1 MSASAPW
8 SVKGIDAKAR
18 EVAKDLARRSGMTLG
33 EWLNQMILQGEDV
46 GALISRERER
56 SEPPLAAARPAGRI
70 PEAEVYDDED
80 EEAYETR
87 FVPRTRR
94 AQIQREP
101 QYRDDPY
108 RDERYRNQDG
118 EPHHREPRYA
128 DPEPRPEPRVE
139 ARPAPRAA
147 LRPEGRPA
155 AFSSSARTVG
165 SREQA
170 LREPAPRP
178 LSSSDLRRA
187 SIFDDRPRIEA
198 FEDQQYAA
206 ASDDLSR
213 VARAI
218 EGLGSR
224 IETSESRSAN
234 AVRSVSSAVESL
246 LSRLERS
253 EAAHE
258 QTREEIRGRLE
269 EQSQEVLTT
278 FEQLNRRNEDERRRL
293 EEERRRVE
301 EDHGLFAD
309 RLEQAERL
317 IDAQA
322 ERLEGLSGHVREE
335 RDRMAKIEAGLKS
348 NQTVET
354 IKVVEGALGKLANQL
369 YEGDIRTR
377 ETVKDI
383 REDMVGLSHRL
394 AQMEVRDPER
404 AAQGAIDKVVAKMA
418 QRLETAEAHTTGAI
432 KTLEAAFRNL
442 EGRLSRAEERG
453 DVSDPEAA
461 RSLTELASDLSRR
474 VEENRQE
481 MLNALQAG
489 SKANT
494 EDALTAVVSR
504 FEARMEQAERRS
516 AAAIERMG
524 QEVFRMAETLNRR
537 VATVEEAN
545 SSGLTR
551 LGTEVTRVAET
562 IETRAGRFESA
573 HAQALERLGGEIAR
587 ISERL
592 SVKMTES
599 ERRTAQV
606 LGGVSEQ
613 LEQQREHSRSD
624 LAERIRQS
632 EERTA
637 KLLEDARTRID
648 QKLAHVQ
655 TQSLLSEAGV
665 KPAPAHVRAEPE
677 LPSAF
682 APNPFASGPFE
693 APAVEP
699 ATDLQSKPFGQFSGG
714 FDDDEADVEPE
725 PASLSQ
731 AHAQVQTRPGRTSD
745 DSVDLTGRL
754 LSAVTDF
761 KPEFDPFED
770 GDDEDFSAELMNAPL
785 NPRTARGH
793 AMAQQQKAA
802 AAEPADDE
810 DDSDPFADIDTTRK
824 TAPRPDP
831 RNDPRVDPRTQSGVY
846 AARTAE
852 RQTVARQSASHPFP
866 DDDDEAGV
874 SVSTRDALAAA
885 RAAVRASIEGDDKSL
900 GSLRPGAS
908 RANAAQAKPTKGK
921 PGESTLMKA
930 LKASSL
936 ATLLVGTLI
945 GTGVVVY
952 SQHKADGDKTSTNG
966 GGDATPIA
974 AAVLTPEPAAD
985 DTQNQANLQARLDL
999 AMQQIKARKPGAV
1012 DVLKE
1017 VANQGYP
1024 QAQYELSRIYAGE
1037 GNLVK
1042 EDKLESRRWTQRAAQ
1057 GGVTKAMFYLGMQY
1071 YGGDAG
1077 TQDRSMAAMWFRK
1090 GAERGDKD
1098 CQFNLGLLYQSGEGV
1113 PINPTEAYKW
1123 LSLAGKAGDPVAA
1136 ARAIR
1141 ARTQL
1146 NEAQLQKAD
1155 DAIARF
1161 TPISDGAPPMASSAS
1176 QG

>member
-46 GALISRERER
+46 GALITRERER
-56 SEPPLAAARPAGRI
+56 SEPPAAAARPARRI

-94 AQIQREP
+94 APPQRES
-101 QYRDDPY
+101 QY
-108 RDERYRNQDG
+108 RDERYRDQDR
-118 EPHHREPRYA
+118 EPQYREPRYP
-128 DPEPRPEPRVE
+128 DPEPRVE
-139 ARPAPRAA
+139 ARPEPRAP

-155 AFSSSARTVG
+155 AFSSQARPLG

-170 LREPAPRP
+170 SREPAPREPAPRP

-187 SIFDDRPRIEA
+187 SIFEDRPRIEA

-234 AVRSVSSAVESL
+234 AVRSVSNAVESL

-301 EDHGLFAD
+301 EDHGLFTD

-335 RDRMAKIEAGLKS
+335 RDRMARIEAGLKS

-461 RSLTELASDLSRR
+461 RSLSELASDLSRR

-481 MLNALQAG
+481 MLSALQAG

-494 EDALTAVVSR
+494 DDALNAAVSR

-516 AAAIERMG
+516 AVAIERMG

-551 LGTEVTRVAET
+551 LGTEVTRVAESA
-562 IETRAGRFESA
+562 EARAGRFESA
-573 HAQALERLGGEIAR
+573 HVQALERLGGEIAR

-665 KPAPAHVRAEPE
+665 KPAPAHVRAEPD

-699 ATDLQSKPFGQFSGG
+699 ATDIQSKPFGQFSGG
-714 FDDDEADVEPE
+714 FDDDEADAEPE
-725 PASLSQ
+725 PTSLSQ
-731 AHAQVQTRPGRTSD
+731 AHAQAQARPGRTSD

-770 GDDEDFSAELMNAPL
+770 GDDEDFSAELMHAPL

-793 AMAQQQKAA
+793 AMAQQQQAA

-831 RNDPRVDPRTQSGVY
+831 RNDPRNDPRAQSGVY

-852 RQTVARQSASHPFP
+852 RQTVARQSVPHQPFP

-900 GSLRPGAS
+900 GSLRAGAS
-908 RANAAQAKPTKGK
+908 RANATQAKPAKGK

-936 ATLLVGTLI
+936 AVLVVGGLAGTA
-945 GTGVVVY
+945 VVVNN
-952 SQHKADGDKTSTNG
+952 QLKTGGNKSGTNDTG
-966 GGDATPIA
+966 GSTPIA

-1042 EDKLESRRWTQRAAQ
+1042 EDKLEARRWTQRAAE
-1057 GGVTKAMFYLGMQY
+1057 GGVSQAMFYLGMQY

-1090 GAERGDKD
+1090 GAERGDVD
-1098 CQFNLGLLYQSGEGV
+1098 CQYNLGLLYQSGEGV

-1123 LSLAGKAGDPVAA
+1123 LSLAGKAGDKSAA
-1136 ARAIR
+1136 ALAIK

-1146 NEAQLQKAD
+1146 SEAQLQKAD

-1161 TPISDGAPPMASSAS
+1161 TPISDGAPPMASASS